1 MREWIGVPDTLRHP
15 GRPRRRVT
23 QVAVLSEPKSQHQP
37 PITPLRRLRLYR
49 SLARILERRVKQK
62 LAAAALGSIVIAS
75 LDSFA
80 IALVLPLVDL
90 ATNSGE
96 NSTPLRITR
105 DLLGTSNPDTL
116 KLILSIALVALFV
129 LKDLGSIWFTWW
141 SNTFVNTERVY
152 LSARILE
159 HYLTAPFSEMSRR
172 SAADLMRTMDA
183 AVLQVFTYTIGGL
196 LNFAS
201 GAFAVITVAITLLV
215 LSPLPTLALVT
226 YFALAAWLYLRLV
239 RRKATAA
246 GERLNEASRQ
256 GWRTAFAALGAM
268 KEVNLRGSHKYF
280 VDGFRDAQ
288 LEGAYAG
295 RTAQVL
301 GLLPKYFLEICFITA
316 VGLVIG
322 VSSASPRGSSG
333 ALAQVALF
341 VAAGFRTLPAL
352 TTLVSSVSMIRIG
365 ADPLEV
371 IAGEVEQVR
380 EPPTGAA
387 DPTEITVEELARLSA
402 WRQISIEAVSF
413 AYPGASARALDAI
426 DMQLPR
432 GTSLALVGPSGA
444 GKTTLV
450 DVILGL
456 HSPQEGRIAVDGV
469 DVASCRSWWRGIVS
483 YVPQD
488 VYVLDATLAENV
500 AFDVPRN
507 AIDRDRLTAALKGA
521 QLDAVVRELPQG
533 VNTWLGE
540 RGVRLSGGQRQ
551 RVGIARALYRKPE
564 LLVLD
569 EATSALDNETEH
581 RVAATMRALTGE
593 VTLVV
598 VAHRL
603 STVRTADQVAFVN
616 SGRIEALGS
625 FEAVQAMNHDFA
637 RLVELGAL

>member
-1 MREWIGVPDTLRHP
+1 LR
-15 GRPRRRVT
+15 
-23 QVAVLSEPKSQHQP
+23 ALF
-37 PITPLRRLRLYR
+37 R
-49 SLARILERRVKQK
+49 SLAHILGRPAKRK
-62 LAAAALGSIVIAS
+62 LAAAAVGSIVIAT

-80 IALVLPLVDL
+80 VALVLPLVDV
-90 ATNSGE
+90 ATNSGR
-96 NSTPLRITR
+96 NSAPVRITR
-105 DLLGTSNPDTL
+105 DVLGTSNPDKL
-116 KLILSIALVALFV
+116 KLILSVALVALFV

-141 SNTFVNTERVY
+141 QSTFINTERVL

-183 AVLQVFTYTIGGL
+183 AVLQVFTYTIAGL
-196 LNFAS
+196 VNFAS
-201 GAFAVITVAITLLV
+201 GAFAVITVIITLLV
-215 LSPLPTLALVT
+215 LSPLPTLAIVA
-226 YFALAAWLYLRLV
+226 YFTVAAALYLKLV
-239 RRKATAA
+239 RRKATVA
-246 GERLNEASRQ
+246 GERLNEASKQ

-268 KEVNLRGSHKYF
+268 KEVNLRGSHRYF

-301 GLLPKYFLEICFITA
+301 SLLPKYTLEICFIAA

-322 VSSASPRGSSG
+322 LSSHSPGGSAG
-333 ALAQVALF
+333 ALAEVALF
-341 VAAGFRTLPAL
+341 VAAGFRTLPAV
-352 TTLVSSVSMIRIG
+352 TTLLSSVSMIRIG
-365 ADPLEV
+365 ADALELV
-371 IAGEVEQVR
+371 DDEVLRVGLQTTPIAQ
-380 EPPTGAA
+380 TA
-387 DPTEITVEELARLSA
+387 EIVTDQRA
-402 WRQISIEAVSF
+402 AVSDWLQITIDDVSF
-413 AYPGASARALDAI
+413 IYPGASSRVLDGVTL
-426 DMQLPR
+426 QLPR

-450 DVILGL
+450 DLILGL
-456 HSPQEGRIAVDGV
+456 HRPQSGRVAVDGI
-469 DVASCRSWWRGIVS
+469 DISCCRDWWRGIVG

-500 AFDVPRN
+500 AFDVPRT
-507 AIDRDRLTAALKGA
+507 AIDGERLAAALSGA
-521 QLDAVVRELPQG
+521 QLDSVVGELPDG

-551 RVGIARALYRKPE
+551 RVGIARALYRRPQ

-593 VTLVV
+593 LTLVV

-616 SGRIEALGS
+616 VGRIEALGS
-625 FEAVQAMNHDFA
+625 FEAVSATNEDFA
-637 RLVELGAL
+637 RLVKLGAL